1 MIEGEDV
8 LEGKKVTFFIVT
20 NQTGQTRKIVLSA
33 TLLKAFSFGL
43 IICVLIIAAGL
54 VDYFGLLVQA
64 MENKR
69 LKAENAQLTK
79 QFQIVESKV
88 SALESSLEQVKTF
101 TTKLKLI
108 TNVDADDRI
117 TKLTMGSKPS
127 QGQQVEEYE
136 PMEQRQEPRALV
148 AQDQL
153 YDTQPS
159 INEQRGELANETAD
173 KDYAS
178 LVVRIDKAVRETQ
191 LKEQS
196 VIDLWESLS
205 ERQSLLN
212 STPNMK
218 PARGWLTSRFGYRIS
233 PFTGKTTL
241 HAGIDIAAAPG
252 SPVSAPA
259 DGVVVYASYDEYY
272 GKLITVDYGYGVSTR
287 FGHLSQIY
295 VQVGQRVSK
304 WDVIGAVGNTGRS
317 TGPHLHY
324 EVRINGTPVDPLNFI
339 LDE

>member
-1 MIEGEDV
+1 MD
-8 LEGKKVTFFIVT
+8 KKKLTLFIVT
-20 NQTGQTRKIVLSA
+20 NQTGKTRKIVLSSVWM
-33 TLLKAFSFGL
+33 KAVSF
-43 IICVLIIAAGL
+43 ICAVVIVIFAAGL
-54 VDYFGLLVQA
+54 VDYFGLLLQA

-69 LKAENAQLTK
+69 LKVENAQLLK
-79 QFQIVESKV
+79 QFQLVESKV
-88 SALESSLEQVKTF
+88 SALENSLERVKTF

-108 TNVDADDRI
+108 TNVDAEDRI

-127 QGQQVEEYE
+127 AGQAVEEFE
-136 PMEQRQEPRALV
+136 PMDQRQSGEQLA
-148 AQDQL
+148 AQDEIFSQKKMV
-153 YDTQPS
+153 DDQA
-159 INEQRGELANETAD
+159 GEIAAENTS

-178 LVVRIDKAVRETQ
+178 LVVRIDKAVQETQ

-205 ERQSLLN
+205 ERQSLIN

-218 PARGWLTSRFGYRIS
+218 PAKGWITSRFGYRTS
-233 PFTGKTTL
+233 PFSGKTAL
-241 HAGIDIAAAPG
+241 HAGLDIAAAPG
-252 SPVSAPA
+252 SPVYAPA
-259 DGVVVYASYDEYY
+259 DGVVVFASYDESY
-272 GKLITVDYGYGVSTR
+272 GKLITVDYGYGVITR

-295 VQVGQRVSK
+295 VQAGQKVNK

-324 EVRINGTPVDPLNFI
+324 EVRINGTPVDPLNYI

>member
-1 MIEGEDV
+1 MDR
-8 LEGKKVTFFIVT
+8 KKVTLFIVT
-20 NQTGQTRKIVLSA
+20 NQSGKTRKIILSA
-33 TLLKAFSFGL
+33 SWLKAIAFISAVVLL
-43 IICVLIIAAGL
+43 IFAAGL
-54 VDYFGLLVQA
+54 VDYFGLLLQA

-69 LKAENAQLTK
+69 LKAENAQLIK
-79 QFQIVESKV
+79 QFQVVESKV
-88 SALESSLEQVKTF
+88 SALENSLERVKTF

-108 TNVDADDRI
+108 TNVEAEDRI
-117 TKLTMGSKPS
+117 TKLTMGPKPAA
-127 QGQQVEEYE
+127 GQQVEEYE
-136 PMEQRQEPRALV
+136 PMEQRQDSEALV
-148 AQDQL
+148 AQDQVF
-153 YDTQPS
+153 DTKKPL
-159 INEQRGELANETAD
+159 NEQMGELANEAAD

-178 LVVRIDKAVRETQ
+178 LVVRIDKAVKETH

-218 PARGWLTSRFGYRIS
+218 PAKGWITSRFGYRIS
-233 PFTGKTTL
+233 PFTGKTTI
-241 HAGIDIAAAPG
+241 HAGLDIAAAPG
-252 SPVSAPA
+252 SPVYAPA
-259 DGVVVYASYDEYY
+259 DGVVVFASYDESY
-272 GKLITVDYGYGVSTR
+272 GKLITIDYGYGVTTR

-295 VQVGQRVSK
+295 VQVGQRVNK

-324 EVRINGTPVDPLNFI
+324 EVRINGTAVDPINYI

>member
-1 MIEGEDV
+1 MDK
-8 LEGKKVTFFIVT
+8 KKVTLFIVS
-20 NQTGQTRKIVLSA
+20 NQTGKTRKLVLSA
-33 TLLKAFSFGL
+33 AWLKAISFISAIV
-43 IICVLIIAAGL
+43 IIIFAAGL
-54 VDYFGLLVQA
+54 VDYFGLLLQA

-69 LKAENAQLTK
+69 LKAENAQLIK
-79 QFQIVESKV
+79 QFQVVESKV
-88 SALESSLEQVKTF
+88 SALENSLERVKTF

-117 TKLTMGSKPS
+117 TKLTMGAKPS
-127 QGQQVEEYE
+127 AGQPVEEYE
-136 PMEQRQEPRALV
+136 PMEQREDAEML
-148 AQDQL
+148 AEQDQIFANKKPL
-153 YDTQPS
+153 NDQT
-159 INEQRGELANETAD
+159 GELANENAD

-178 LVVRIDKAVRETQ
+178 LVVRIDKAVKETQ

-218 PARGWLTSRFGYRIS
+218 PAKGWITSRFGYRVS
-233 PFTGKTTL
+233 PFTGKTAL
-241 HAGIDIAAAPG
+241 HAGLDIAAAPG
-252 SPVSAPA
+252 SPVYAPA
-259 DGVVVYASYDEYY
+259 DGVVVFASYDESY
-272 GKLITVDYGYGVSTR
+272 GKLITVDYGYGVTTR

-295 VQVGQRVSK
+295 VQAGQRVNK
-304 WDVIGAVGNTGRS
+304 WDVVGAVGNTGRS

-324 EVRINGTPVDPLNFI
+324 EVRINGTAVDPLNYI

>member
-1 MIEGEDV
+1 LD
-8 LEGKKVTFFIVT
+8 KKKLTLFIVT
-20 NQTGQTRKIVLSA
+20 NQTGKTRKIVLSSVWM
-33 TLLKAFSFGL
+33 KAVSF
-43 IICVLIIAAGL
+43 ICAIVIVIFAAGL
-54 VDYFGLLVQA
+54 VDYFGLLLQA

-69 LKAENAQLTK
+69 LKVENAQLLK
-79 QFQIVESKV
+79 QFQLVESKV
-88 SALESSLEQVKTF
+88 SALENSLERVKTF

-108 TNVDADDRI
+108 TNVDAEDRI

-127 QGQQVEEYE
+127 AGQAVEEFE
-136 PMEQRQEPRALV
+136 PMDQRQSGEQLA
-148 AQDQL
+148 AQDEIFSGKKMVDDQA
-153 YDTQPS
+153 
-159 INEQRGELANETAD
+159 GEIAAESTS

-178 LVVRIDKAVRETQ
+178 LVVRIDKAVQETQ

-205 ERQSLLN
+205 ERQSLIN

-218 PARGWLTSRFGYRIS
+218 PAKGWITSRFGYRTS
-233 PFTGKTTL
+233 PFSGKTAL
-241 HAGIDIAAAPG
+241 HAGLDIAAAPG
-252 SPVSAPA
+252 SPVYAPA
-259 DGVVVYASYDEYY
+259 DGVVVFASYDESY
-272 GKLITVDYGYGVSTR
+272 GKLITVDYGYGVITR

-295 VQVGQRVSK
+295 VQAGQKVNK

-324 EVRINGTPVDPLNFI
+324 EVRINGTPVDPLNYI